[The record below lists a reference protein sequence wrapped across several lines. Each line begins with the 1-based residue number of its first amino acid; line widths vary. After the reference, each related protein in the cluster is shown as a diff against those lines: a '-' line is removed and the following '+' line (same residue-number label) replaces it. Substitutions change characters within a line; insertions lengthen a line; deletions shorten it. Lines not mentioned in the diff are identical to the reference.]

1 MGPSVVL
8 DIYWHMTFESAKAWA
23 ASEGLSDI
31 VDHIIALACKTSP
44 LATLVRE
51 IASTRSAEAEIPT
64 YYRFWRICWALR
76 VEIPEDD
83 YAEHVAQYHDGD
95 QAASTAG
102 DDCAS
107 MGFLDLVHRGPCRR
121 VQAKNEA
128 PSRLGV
134 ENGCLSGARRP
145 SRLDSAAKRE
155 YGSRGGS
162 SRARLKTGDDDQ
174 TKPSTS
180 SAARLLQHC
189 ARHTQARYDP
199 PHTSGTAARPA
210 LDNARA
216 GRTAAAGELNNVAAS
231 SLRDRAPHPLAPHTR
246 TAMADPLGGPPT
258 GFSTPPY
265 MHPFRPASAMNAS
278 RFDEGYSEDTR
289 SQTETDMVMGA
300 GDSGMEPEAQ
310 QFDWIMGLGEQ
321 QRSDIAYAILR
332 SLRTSS
338 IAGIVEKLN
347 PLLHLDPVLYLP
359 PEITF
364 QILSYLEPETLL
376 RASSLSRAWRI
387 RVMDSPLWK
396 LLFRLEGWNSN
407 FPQVRE
413 FEETERQRRAGF
425 REKERKTRPRAA
437 EDMDLDKPS
446 SKRRVRGERQ
456 LFGDGPA
463 TESSWGEQHG
473 AVEADEGPSSRAD
486 DQMEGVVASQAQ
498 SAQEPRNSPVQ
509 NGLFSPTETTS
520 PRLPPTLLLPGPEPK
535 VNWQYLYKQKKRLED
550 NWDAGRYLN
559 FQLPHPNYPNEAH
572 TECVY
577 TIQYSGK
584 YLVSGS
590 RDRSIRIWN
599 LDTQRLIHKPLL
611 GHTASVLCL
620 QFDERPEHDL
630 VVSGGSDCRVI
641 LWRFSTGQM
650 IKEIEKAHSESV
662 LNLRFDDRY
671 LVTCSKDKSIK
682 VWNRREMLP
691 TDDTYPSSTT
701 KGAARFPEYI
711 INMQGLVE
719 TQNLR
724 FTPLRP
730 YNLIMTLEGHGAA
743 VNAIQILEG
752 QIVSAS
758 GDRTVKVW
766 DVRTGACIRTFQGHS
781 KGIACVQ
788 FDGRRIVSGS
798 SDETVRIFDRA
809 TGAEVAC
816 LQGHSNLVRT
826 VQAQFGDLPGN
837 EEELEAEARAVD
849 RNFFEAQHRGQI
861 EQRLSRAQ
869 RRARNA
875 GSRDP
880 GSIFA
885 YGAKLPPGGGGS
897 KWARIVSGSYDETV
911 IIWKKGADGAWEKSK
926 ILYQNDAVRA
936 AGGRP
941 RRPAAQVPAQGNQNA
956 APQQAGQAAGQQN
969 NFQALAQ
976 QAQAQ
981 AQAAQNLAQQ
991 AQALHAASQAM
1002 HSTGNP
1008 ANGGNPA
1015 AATNVAATAGPANQA
1030 TQAAAGPAQPQAQPG
1045 APANAAG
1052 HHHHHGA
1059 HHHHHPLGVPL
1070 ANQGTNSRVFKLQFD
1085 ARRII
1090 CCSQDPTIVGW
1101 DFANG
1106 DKDIT
1111 LASQFFGDSY

>member
-1 MGPSVVL
+1 
-8 DIYWHMTFESAKAWA
+8 
-23 ASEGLSDI
+23 
-31 VDHIIALACKTSP
+31 
-44 LATLVRE
+44 
-51 IASTRSAEAEIPT
+51 
-64 YYRFWRICWALR
+64 
-76 VEIPEDD
+76 
-83 YAEHVAQYHDGD
+83 
-95 QAASTAG
+95 
-102 DDCAS
+102 
-107 MGFLDLVHRGPCRR
+107 
-121 VQAKNEA
+121 
-128 PSRLGV
+128 
-134 ENGCLSGARRP
+134 
-145 SRLDSAAKRE
+145 
-155 YGSRGGS
+155 
-162 SRARLKTGDDDQ
+162 
-174 TKPSTS
+174 
-180 SAARLLQHC
+180 
-189 ARHTQARYDP
+189 
-199 PHTSGTAARPA
+199 
-210 LDNARA
+210 
-216 GRTAAAGELNNVAAS
+216 
-231 SLRDRAPHPLAPHTR
+231 
-246 TAMADPLGGPPT
+246 
-258 GFSTPPY
+258 
-265 MHPFRPASAMNAS
+265 
-278 RFDEGYSEDTR
+278 
-289 SQTETDMVMGA
+289 
-300 GDSGMEPEAQ
+300 
-310 QFDWIMGLGEQ
+310 
-321 QRSDIAYAILR
+321 
-332 SLRTSS
+332 
-338 IAGIVEKLN
+338 
-347 PLLHLDPVLYLP
+347 
-359 PEITF
+359 
-364 QILSYLEPETLL
+364 
-376 RASSLSRAWRI
+376 
-387 RVMDSPLWK
+387 MDSPLWK

-413 FEETERQRRAGF
+413 YEESERQRRAGF
-425 REKERKTRPRAA
+425 KEKERKTRPRAA

-456 LFGDGPA
+456 LFGDGPVA
-463 TESSWGEQHG
+463 ESSIDDGLEPLSLGGSSHGQATWGEQHG
-473 AVEADEGPSSRAD
+473 AVEADEGTSSRAE
-486 DQMEGVVASQAQ
+486 DQMEGVVATPSQTTQ
-498 SAQEPRNSPVQ
+498 QHQGSPAQ
-509 NGLFSPTETTS
+509 NGQLSPTESIT
-520 PRLPPTLLLPGPEPK
+520 PRIHPTLLLPGPEPK
-535 VNWQYLYKQKKRLED
+535 INWQYLYKQKKRLED
-550 NWDAGRYLN
+550 NWDAGRYSN
-559 FQLPHPNYPNEAH
+559 FQLPHPNHPTEAH

-599 LDTQRLIHKPLL
+599 LDSQRLIHPPLL
-611 GHTASVLCL
+611 GHSASVLCL

-641 LWRFSTGQM
+641 LWRFSTGRM

-691 TDDTYPSSTT
+691 TDDTYPSTTT

-711 INMQGLVE
+711 INMQQQVE
-719 TQNLR
+719 TQNLH

-743 VNAIQILEG
+743 VNAIQILDG

-758 GDRTVKVW
+758 GDRSVKVW

-849 RNFFEAQHRGQI
+849 RNFFEAQNRGQV
-861 EQRLSRAQ
+861 EQTLSRAQ

-880 GSIFA
+880 KSIFA

-911 IIWKKGADGAWEKSK
+911 VIWKKGIDGAWEKSK
-926 ILYQNDAVRA
+926 VLYQNDAVRA

-941 RRPAAQVPAQGNQNA
+941 RRPVAQAAAPGPPGNQNA
-956 APQQAGQAAGQQN
+956 PQQQGGQAAGQQN

-981 AQAAQNLAQQ
+981 AQAAQNLAHQ

-1002 HSTGNP
+1002 HGNGTGN
-1008 ANGGNPA
+1008 AATGGNPRPPTTA
-1015 AATNVAATAGPANQA
+1015 NAATAAAVAVTPAGQA
-1030 TQAAAGPAQPQAQPG
+1030 GQAAAGPAQQPAQQG
-1045 APANAAG
+1045 APANAAA
-1052 HHHHHGA
+1052 HHHHHGP
-1059 HHHHHPLGVPL
+1059 HHHHHPHPLGVPL

-1106 DKDIT
+1106 DKDIV

>member
-1 MGPSVVL
+1 
-8 DIYWHMTFESAKAWA
+8 
-23 ASEGLSDI
+23 
-31 VDHIIALACKTSP
+31 
-44 LATLVRE
+44 
-51 IASTRSAEAEIPT
+51 
-64 YYRFWRICWALR
+64 
-76 VEIPEDD
+76 
-83 YAEHVAQYHDGD
+83 
-95 QAASTAG
+95 
-102 DDCAS
+102 
-107 MGFLDLVHRGPCRR
+107 
-121 VQAKNEA
+121 
-128 PSRLGV
+128 
-134 ENGCLSGARRP
+134 
-145 SRLDSAAKRE
+145 
-155 YGSRGGS
+155 
-162 SRARLKTGDDDQ
+162 
-174 TKPSTS
+174 
-180 SAARLLQHC
+180 
-189 ARHTQARYDP
+189 
-199 PHTSGTAARPA
+199 
-210 LDNARA
+210 
-216 GRTAAAGELNNVAAS
+216 
-231 SLRDRAPHPLAPHTR
+231 
-246 TAMADPLGGPPT
+246 MADPLGGPPT
-258 GFSTPPY
+258 NFSSSPF
-265 MHPFRPASAMNAS
+265 MHPFRPASIMNAN

-289 SQTETDMVMGA
+289 SQNETDMVMGA

-310 QFDWIMGLGEQ
+310 QFSLPDWIMGLDEQ
-321 QRSDIAYAILR
+321 QRSEIAYAILR

-347 PLLHLDPVLYLP
+347 PLLHLDPVMYLP

-364 QILSYLEPETLL
+364 QVLSYLEPETLL
-376 RASSLSRAWRI
+376 RASTLSRAWRT
-387 RVMDSPLWK
+387 RVLDSPLWK

-413 FEETERQRRAGF
+413 YEEAERQRRAGF

-456 LFGDGPA
+456 LFGDGTAAESGPA
-463 TESSWGEQHG
+463 QDQTAWGEQHG
-473 AVEADEGPSSRAD
+473 TVEADDGASSRAGD
-486 DQMEGVVASQAQ
+486 EMEGVVATPSQTTQ
-498 SAQEPRNSPVQ
+498 QRRNSPTR
-509 NGLFSPTETTS
+509 NGESTTESTTPQIHPS
-520 PRLPPTLLLPGPEPK
+520 LLLPGAEPK
-535 VNWQYLYKQKKRLED
+535 INWQYLYKQKKRLED
-550 NWDAGRYLN
+550 NWDAGRYSN
-559 FQLPHPNYPNEAH
+559 FQLPHPNHPEEAH
-572 TECVY
+572 TE
-577 TIQYSGK
+577 
-584 YLVSGS
+584 
-590 RDRSIRIWN
+590 
-599 LDTQRLIHKPLL
+599 
-611 GHTASVLCL
+611 
-620 QFDERPEHDL
+620 
-630 VVSGGSDCRVI
+630 VI
-641 LWRFSTGQM
+641 LWQFSTGRK

-701 KGAARFPEYI
+701 KSCARFPEYI
-711 INMQGLVE
+711 INMQQHVE
-719 TQNLR
+719 NQHLH

-730 YNLIMTLEGHGAA
+730 YNLVMTLEGHGAA
-743 VNAIQILEG
+743 VNAIQILDG

-758 GDRTVKVW
+758 GDRSVKVW

-816 LQGHSNLVRT
+816 LNGHSNLVRT

-849 RNFFEAQHRGQI
+849 RNFFAAQNRGQV

-880 GSIFA
+880 KSIFA

-941 RRPAAQVPAQGNQNA
+941 RARVAQAPAQGPQNA
-956 APQQAGQAAGQQN
+956 AQPQAGQAAAQQN

-981 AQAAQNLAQQ
+981 AQAAQTLAQQ

-1002 HSTGNP
+1002 HGNGAGNA
-1008 ANGGNPA
+1008 ANGGSPRPPTAAAPA
-1015 AATNVAATAGPANQA
+1015 AAAAAGPANQA
-1030 TQAAAGPAQPQAQPG
+1030 GPAAATAGAAHQPAPG
-1045 APANAAG
+1045 APANAAA
-1052 HHHHHGA
+1052 HHHHHGP
-1059 HHHHHPLGVPL
+1059 HHHHHPHPLGVPL

-1106 DKDIT
+1106 DKDIV
-1111 LASQFFGDSY
+1111 LAAQFFGDSY